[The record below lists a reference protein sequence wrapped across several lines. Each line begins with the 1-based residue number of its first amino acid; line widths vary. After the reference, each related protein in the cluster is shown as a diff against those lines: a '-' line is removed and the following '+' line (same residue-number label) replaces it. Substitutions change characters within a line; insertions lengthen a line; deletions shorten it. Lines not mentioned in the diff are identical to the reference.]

1 MESTCSQ
8 NYLTIYLKLSV
19 NVLITMHRLTQKGFF
34 KIHVLKGKKAVGEV
48 RGTEAGDDE
57 RRTVARCGRPNFP
70 FHVDTTA
77 VETGHH
83 HTTDPLK
90 PKRSTSTRP
99 QRVIHG

>member
-1 MESTCSQ
+1 
-8 NYLTIYLKLSV
+8 
-19 NVLITMHRLTQKGFF
+19 
-34 KIHVLKGKKAVGEV
+34 VGEV
-48 RGTEAGDDE
+48 RGTETGDDE

-99 QRVIHG
+99 QRVIHGLYIYIMLCDGLNFSFGLRKDCIGRKIPKIK